1 VKRVLGLDIGDRR
14 IGVAVSDALGI
25 TVRGLFTL
33 ERSNIKSDT
42 QKIIDTARE
51 NECSAIVI
59 GLPLNL
65 SGQDSVQT
73 EKVREFAQKL
83 ENKLRS
89 NAMSDIKVELYDERF
104 STVIAERLMDETGLK
119 KSKRKEA
126 TDQQAAMVILDDW
139 LRINIINTT
148 IPKT

>member
-1 VKRVLGLDIGDRR
+1 MKRVLGLDIGDRR